1 MHILFK
7 PDDQEEKARARYQFN
22 PPFTLSLRFEKS
34 LHINSNWKGRN
45 IISSIGI
52 FVSLVVNEA
61 RITIPAT
68 SQFVIPWMKFDFV
81 LFSIRYPTT
90 VYTFNSRIRRFV
102 RVPRTR
108 HFRSMDPVRA
118 SFHSVFL
125 STDSP
130 LPISFLHSRGRY
142 ELTPSHALVTFSR
155 SI

>member
-7 PDDQEEKARARYQFN
+7 PGDQEEKARARYQFN

-52 FVSLVVNEA
+52 FVSIVVNEA

-130 LPISFLHSRGRY
+130 PISFLHSRGRY